1 MSASP
6 TMQSRAVLV
15 IAPHPGDETLGCG
28 GTIARLSREGRLV
41 HVLVMCGADISHS
54 PGLQRS
60 ARRAAMLLGAQE
72 PHFLTF
78 PENRTD
84 TIALLE
90 LIGAL
95 ERALRQ
101 TQATSVY
108 APHPGSL
115 NLDHRRTCEA
125 AAIACR
131 PSPDQTVRELL
142 LYEIVSSTDWSAGP
156 AFAPFIPD
164 HFVDIA
170 GTIDS
175 KIAAMAAYE
184 SDIRMAP
191 HARSPEA
198 VRALAVHRGM
208 GVGLA
213 AAEAFVTARRIIG
226 PEDESG

>member
-1 MSASP
+1 MDRSP
-6 TMQSRAVLV
+6 VLV
-15 IAPHPGDETLGCG
+15 IAPHPGDEALGCG
-28 GTIARLSREGRLV
+28 GTITRLSREGRSI
-41 HVLVMCGADISHS
+41 HILVMCGADTARSRELQISA
-54 PGLQRS
+54 QRS
-60 ARRAAMLLGAQE
+60 ATLLGAHE
-72 PHFLTF
+72 PDFLAF

-84 TIALLE
+84 TVALFE
-90 LIGAL
+90 LAATM
-95 ERALRQ
+95 EHALRK
-101 TQATSVY
+101 TQAATVF

-115 NLDHRRTCEA
+115 NLDHRRSSEA

-131 PSPDQTVRELL
+131 PSPGQTVRELL

-156 AFAPFIPD
+156 AFAPFVPN

-170 GTIDS
+170 GTIDC
-175 KIAAMAAYE
+175 KIAAISAYGSE
-184 SDIRMAP
+184 VRMAP

-226 PEDESG
+226 PEHERS